1 MTKFYPLIL
10 IFVALP
16 LVPVET
22 AQSVDRQKKGKNVLS
37 PVNCSE
43 SVPGFC
49 VEQITAPRPRHADR
63 VARREG
69 VSLSVEEAPT
79 ASPEAPAEEL
89 NLFASGDFSAWTNV
103 DGSPVGE
110 GWKFENGILS
120 RPGAT
125 GDIITKEKYKDF
137 ELSFEW
143 KISEAGNSGVKY
155 RSRERLGL
163 EYQVLDDEKHPDR
176 EKPNHRAGSLY
187 ELVAAPDDKP
197 LKPVGEW
204 NTSKIRAKGNLI
216 EHWLNGEKVVS
227 VEWGTDDWFERFNAS
242 KYKKHEGFGSWEGPI
257 LLQDHKDPVWY
268 RNLKV
273 RKL

>member
-22 AQSVDRQKKGKNVLS
+22 AQSVDRQKGGKNPLS
-37 PVNCSE
+37 PVNCYE

-49 VEQITAPRPRHADR
+49 VEQITAPWPRHADR
-63 VARREG
+63 VARRKG
-69 VSLSVEEAPT
+69 VRLSVEEAPT

-242 KYKKHEGFGSWEGPI
+242 KYKRHEGFGSWKGPI